1 MGWRTRLEAEDHR
14 MMDEVRL
21 AEAYAKGFHHGT
33 SGHLGYMTLARVAG
47 MLDYA
52 ERQVREK
59 GTMAAGLT
67 PGASR
72 EATARW
78 VAQQE
83 ALKVQPIVGQRYEEA
98 AQSLADWKATNP
110 SQMSDLEKE
119 WREKGLPTATE
130 LPEDSEPSE

>member
-1 MGWRTRLEAEDHR
+1 

-21 AEAYAKGFHHGT
+21 AEAYAKQFHHGT

-52 ERQVREK
+52 ERQAREK

-67 PGASR
+67 QVDSQA
-72 EATARW
+72 ATVRW
-78 VAQQE
+78 VEQQK
-83 ALKVQPIVGQRYEEA
+83 ALQPESQRYVEA
-98 AQSLADWKATNP
+98 KQSLADWAKENP
-110 SQMSDLEKE
+110 YPSWVKPEKE
-119 WREKGLPTATE
+119 PGLPTATE